1 VELWRPGTWDIM
13 CSQRCGY
20 RSIEAGGWGAGQSCA
35 TRALPQR
42 PPLPALAATSRKSR
56 RSSGQRH
63 SGSPTR
69 AGMHLCREAYLLKG
83 HFRHGCRGCVRDGK
97 SAANAGAAGL
107 VRPST
112 RLAAGELRS
121 PRAALRATP
130 WPLLQTCPCASP
142 RAVYAG
148 SPPSHGAGLREKG
161 TLRRRALVCKRR
173 GRHTTLSRHPPILGS
188 APSSRPANR
197 LCCLL
202 GCVSPFPSP
211 LAPCW
216 THRGMP
222 SANFSRS
229 TACDFSDGSGRPTPS
244 GQHLRLL
251 ARTRCGAK

>member
-1 VELWRPGTWDIM
+1 M

-69 AGMHLCREAYLLKG
+69 ADMHLCREAYLLKG

-173 GRHTTLSRHPPILGS
+173 GRHTTLSRHQSSAPPPAAGRPIDSAVYWAVSRLSPARLPLAGRTEACCPPIFLDPRLVIS
-188 APSSRPANR
+188 PMDLDAQLPA
-197 LCCLL
+197 
-202 GCVSPFPSP
+202 VSI
-211 LAPCW
+211 
-216 THRGMP
+216 
-222 SANFSRS
+222 
-229 TACDFSDGSGRPTPS
+229 
-244 GQHLRLL
+244 
-251 ARTRCGAK
+251 

>member
-1 VELWRPGTWDIM
+1 M

-69 AGMHLCREAYLLKG
+69 ADMHLCREAYLLKG
-83 HFRHGCRGCVRDGK
+83 HVRHGCRGCVRDGK

-130 WPLLQTCPCASP
+130 WLLLQTCPCASP

-161 TLRRRALVCKRR
+161 TLRRRALVCKLLTRPPHNALSTPTNPR
-173 GRHTTLSRHPPILGS
+173 LRPQQQAGQSTLLFIG
-188 APSSRPANR
+188 
-197 LCCLL
+197 LCLA
-202 GCVSPFPSP
+202 FPSP

-216 THRGMP
+216 THRGMRHA

-229 TACDFSDGSGRPTPS
+229 TACDFSDGSGRPTTAVS
-244 GQHLRLL
+244 I
-251 ARTRCGAK
+251 

>member
-1 VELWRPGTWDIM
+1 M

-69 AGMHLCREAYLLKG
+69 ADMHLCREAYLLKG
-83 HFRHGCRGCVRDGK
+83 HVRHGCRGCVRDGK

-161 TLRRRALVCKRR
+161 TLRRRALVCKLLTRPP
-173 GRHTTLSRHPPILGS
+173 HNALSTPTNPRLRPP
-188 APSSRPANR
+188 AA
-197 LCCLL
+197 
-202 GCVSPFPSP
+202 
-211 LAPCW
+211 
-216 THRGMP
+216 
-222 SANFSRS
+222 
-229 TACDFSDGSGRPTPS
+229 GRPIDS
-244 GQHLRLL
+244 AVYWAVSRLPQPACPL
-251 ARTRCGAK
+251 LDAPRHAACVRQFFSIHGL

>member
-1 VELWRPGTWDIM
+1 MELWRPGTWDIM

-69 AGMHLCREAYLLKG
+69 ADMHLCREAYLLKG

-173 GRHTTLSRHPPILGS
+173 GRHTTLSRHQSS
-188 APSSRPANR
+188 APPPAAGQSTLLFIG
-197 LCCLL
+197 LCLAFPQPACPLL
-202 GCVSPFPSP
+202 D
-211 LAPCW
+211 APR
-216 THRGMP
+216 HAVRQF
-222 SANFSRS
+222 FSIH
-229 TACDFSDGSGRPTPS
+229 G
-244 GQHLRLL
+244 L
-251 ARTRCGAK
+251 